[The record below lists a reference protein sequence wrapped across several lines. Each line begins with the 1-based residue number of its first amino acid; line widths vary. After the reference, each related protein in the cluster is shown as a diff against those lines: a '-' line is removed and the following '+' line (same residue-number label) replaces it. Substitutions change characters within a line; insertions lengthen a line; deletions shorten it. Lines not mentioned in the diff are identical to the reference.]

1 MPKDIEKKPP
11 KKLSV
16 SALLKQKLQEGTV
29 SASAPVAPPPPADE
43 GLSSIGEAMAGIQT
57 MDEDAD
63 APIKLIPLDL
73 IDPNPLAQRTIY
85 TDEVLLEIATSLK
98 ENLQRDPIHVRP
110 NPEAPGRFV
119 IWDGWTR
126 VLAIR
131 KFGEEFDLP
140 ARVEARVHKNLNE
153 LEACVQGYFQ
163 NDERHPPTEYDRGM
177 LFFKL
182 KNERGLSSA
191 EIVEKFKIKSKS
203 DLTYYLAFGD
213 LPDAVLPIAMANAAT
228 FGRSLAYY
236 IAVACKNHGTDV
248 GVQLMHLL
256 YPADGSAGISRD
268 KLLEMLQ
275 QLDAKAAHGSAL
287 TPDPEASTESS
298 QGGVPPVNGAASD
311 TLKGLTLVAP
321 KTEVTRFSSRCI
333 LTVKP
338 SGATLALKK
347 LRQEDMD
354 RLMERIT
361 PILAEFF
368 ADEIAL
374 EAAKKTRGRSDR

>member
-1 MPKDIEKKPP
+1 MPKDIERKPP

-16 SALLKQKLQEGTV
+16 SALLKQKLQEGPGTT
-29 SASAPVAPPPPADE
+29 SAPVTSLPPADE

-63 APIKLIPLDL
+63 APIKLVPVDL

-110 NPEAPGRFV
+110 NPEVPGRFI

-236 IAVACKNHGTDV
+236 IAGACKNHGTEV
-248 GVQLMHLL
+248 GVQLMNLL
-256 YPADGSAGISRD
+256 YPADGSAGIGREQ
-268 KLLEMLQ
+268 LLTLIE
-275 QLDAKAAHGSAL
+275 QLDTKAAHGSAL
-287 TPDPEASTESS
+287 TPDPAASTASS
-298 QGGVPPVNGAASD
+298 QAAVSPVNEGH
-311 TLKGLTLVAP
+311 GLTLAAP
-321 KTEVTRFSSRCI
+321 KTEVTRFSSRCV

-347 LRQEDMD
+347 LREEDMD
-354 RLMERIT
+354 RLMQRIT

-368 ADEIAL
+368 ADEMAS
-374 EAAKKTRGRSDR
+374 EAAKKTRERSGR